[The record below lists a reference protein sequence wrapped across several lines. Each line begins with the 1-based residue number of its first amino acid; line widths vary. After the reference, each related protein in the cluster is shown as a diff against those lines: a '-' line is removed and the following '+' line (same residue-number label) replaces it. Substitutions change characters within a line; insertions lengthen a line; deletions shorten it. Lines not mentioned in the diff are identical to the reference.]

1 MPKGTPPRF
10 AGLGRT
16 EPAPLNNTAQNAATS
31 LAASDLPAKTA
42 WRTER
47 RAIPAYLTVRAWKQL
62 RQLSVDTERSMS
74 MLLIDGLD
82 RLFQAHGLKTTADL
96 EG

>member
-10 AGLGRT
+10 AGLGRS
-16 EPAPLNNTAQNAATS
+16 EPATPINDTQNAAPTVVNELS
-31 LAASDLPAKTA
+31 SKTP
-42 WRTER
+42 WRADR

-74 MLLIDGLD
+74 TLLIDGLD

-96 EG
+96 DD

>member
-1 MPKGTPPRF
+1 MPKGTPSRF
-10 AGLGRT
+10 AGLGRP
-16 EPAPLNNTAQNAATS
+16 EAATPINDAPS
-31 LAASDLPAKTA
+31 TTTTPVTSESPSKTA
-42 WRTER
+42 WRADR

-96 EG
+96 DD

>member
-1 MPKGTPPRF
+1 MPKGTPSRF
-10 AGLGRT
+10 AGLGRS
-16 EPAPLNNTAQNAATS
+16 EPATPISDTQNAAAPPVTGE
-31 LAASDLPAKTA
+31 LPTKTA
-42 WRTER
+42 WRADR

-82 RLFQAHGLKTTADL
+82 RLFQAHGLRTTADL
-96 EG
+96 DD